1 MDQPNLDEDSSL
13 KMPQD
18 EPDSVQIDYST
29 LNQPEP
35 MGSRPTGPR
44 PPTGQATRSTPSM
57 SAPTSMPAPSAP
69 TASKGDFT
77 PSRPIVPFLL
87 MFFLAIIL
95 VAAVLVFFSWK
106 GWIKVGQNFWHKSSP
121 SPTGTPT
128 VSPSPEASPKT
139 VTNVN
144 DQIRKSDLE
153 NIQQAL
159 KRYWVDKGKY
169 PVTLAAVKTSDTES
183 VLAKALIPDY
193 LEKLPDD
200 PLAPKYYYAYKSDG
214 DTFELTCILE
224 DTSDPAG
231 AKVGDYYLY
240 KITNIK

>member
-1 MDQPNLDEDSSL
+1 MDQPNPDEDGSL
-13 KMPQD
+13 KMPPA
-18 EPDSVQIDYST
+18 EPKIDYSS

-35 MGSRPTGPR
+35 MGSRSTGPR
-44 PPTGQATRSTPSM
+44 PQVGQASRSTPAV
-57 SAPTSMPAPSAP
+57 SAPTSRPAPSAP
-69 TASKGDFT
+69 TASGPDFT

-128 VSPSPEASPKT
+128 VSPSPEASPET

-159 KRYWVDKGKY
+159 KRYLVDKGKY
-169 PVTLAAVKTSDTES
+169 PITGTAVKTSDTES
-183 VLAKALIPDY
+183 VLAKALVPDY

-214 DTFELTCILE
+214 DTLELTCILE

-231 AKVGDYYLY
+231 TKIGSLYIY
-240 KITNIK
+240 KITNTK